1 MQFFCLSSQGRKAP
15 KQLTIALAF
24 LVAASLSQGENMGL
38 ETNKQEHAALCSFVA
53 MAGDHINVP
62 TVDAVDSKA
71 HKFLHDLNFTLS
83 DKEWQDKFYKT
94 PERKEVKE
102 TAEQAGLQN
111 QGDAR
116 DWQTWKQSAEAFTAG
131 KTNEAVEQTGATKLS
146 PLAKNV
152 AKAKL
157 QSILSEADKAATQY
171 PKKNLAA
178 AEYSEA
184 GLRAAIKAAVFGE
197 GVDSIDQITTEK
209 AFGTAPTANR
219 EAECKTENGGKGTK
233 TALASL
239 SCVCHT
245 PNSNPVTGGVCTQKL
260 ATLTGWSANGN
271 QPTAPNLQTL
281 AKSCG
286 ETSGQ
291 PVTARRLR
299 AAIRRL
305 RELIHTD
312 GATNGYLGTF
322 VTAGC
327 SGQSGSGA
335 CVEFTNMVTQHKD
348 ALKLVPWI
356 TKFSD
361 VATKLEELETAAAL
375 AKSINAKIISC
386 KDQATAQLK
395 TAEQL
400 AAAIQAASQGTGNG
414 LKSPSKTT
422 ETDATC
428 EKKGTGDACKPP
440 CKEVEEN
447 GAKKCKLDKEEA
459 KKLEEKTEQNDS
471 KTVTTNTTASNSFV
485 INKAPLLLA
494 FLLF

>member
-71 HKFLHDLNFTLS
+71 HKFLHELNFTLS

-102 TAEQAGLQN
+102 TADQAGLQN

-116 DWQTWKQSAEAFTAG
+116 DWQTWKTAAEAFTAG
-131 KTNEAVEQTGATKLS
+131 KTNEPIQQTGAAKLS
-146 PLAKNV
+146 ELAKSI

-157 QSILSEADKAATQY
+157 QSILTAADR
-171 PKKNLAA
+171 AA
-178 AEYSEA
+178 ADYPTDNLKAPEYSA
-184 GLRAAIKAAVFGE
+184 PGLKTTLMAAVFGD
-197 GVDSIDQITTEK
+197 GVQSIAEITKEK
-209 AFGTAPTANR
+209 AFGAAPTANR
-219 EAECKTENGGKGTK
+219 EVECKTQGNGKGTH

-239 SCVCHT
+239 SCVCHK

-260 ATLTGWSANGN
+260 DGLTGWSASGN
-271 QPTAPNLQTL
+271 QPSDSDLKTL

-312 GATNGYLGTF
+312 GATNGYLGAF
-322 VTAGC
+322 VATGC

-375 AKSINAKIISC
+375 AKSINAKITSC

-395 TAEQL
+395 TAEKL
-400 AAAIQAASQGTGNG
+400 AAAIQAASQGLGNG
-414 LKSPSKTT
+414 LKSSSKIT
-422 ETDATC
+422 ETDET
-428 EKKGTGDACKPP
+428 
-440 CKEVEEN
+440 
-447 GAKKCKLDKEEA
+447 
-459 KKLEEKTEQNDS
+459 
-471 KTVTTNTTASNSFV
+471 
-485 INKAPLLLA
+485 
-494 FLLF
+494 